1 MCDNTAEDLSE
12 AEKTI
17 AAEFFKL
24 LIGRCEGDDVGDM
37 QVMRCNFDGSQTV
50 EGNFLMYLNPINH
63 VITVPM
69 KKTNM
74 GFEKFYDFSSCLGS
88 LVSIFL
94 DNVRVKHCTYW
105 MNLANHKLGYNKGE
119 KKKRDSLVDFV
130 KQIVWESMESFSKE
144 EVDFVNSVEGESYD
158 NNLHELGEKDEKVI
172 AAAINDVESAKGK
185 SISKKRKNANSIPG
199 KATTKFTKK

>member
-94 DNVRVKHCTYW
+94 NIVPIQNCNYW
-105 MNLANHKLGYNKGE
+105 RNQKNT
-119 KKKRDSLVDFV
+119 KKIMTKRRR
-130 KQIVWESMESFSKE
+130 
-144 EVDFVNSVEGESYD
+144 
-158 NNLHELGEKDEKVI
+158 
-172 AAAINDVESAKGK
+172 
-185 SISKKRKNANSIPG
+185 KRKIVLSVS
-199 KATTKFTKK
+199 